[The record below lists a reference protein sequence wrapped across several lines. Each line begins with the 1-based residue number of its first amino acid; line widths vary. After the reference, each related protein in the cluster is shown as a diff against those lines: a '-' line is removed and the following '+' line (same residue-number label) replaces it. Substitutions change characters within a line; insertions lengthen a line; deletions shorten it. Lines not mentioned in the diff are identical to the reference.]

1 MKKSGFTFLLL
12 LSGVASGIAGES
24 GVLTPES
31 CNVGDRPFTAP
42 LSWIDFNFDGGITL
56 LEGASAS
63 VECNGET
70 VATAIDI
77 EVSNYRGK
85 ERTQGSLLLTF
96 DEQLL
101 PKGKSYKVCVESGS
115 IAREDN
121 EEITNS
127 RIEQNFDV
135 PENLGDAR
143 IYQKDGSVIATVS
156 KSGYSGFP
164 TFYWGIETEPV
175 GNPYFILFREGI
187 AVREIPAH
195 ITWDWDLGQAYAEVS
210 ETMNFEQGVRY
221 TLTLPAG
228 SAHAMLRED
237 IVNEEVSFNFI
248 GGYTGQIQPINYS
261 NCIFFS
267 KQPDVLDEV
276 TVIYQTF
283 FQLSENAVIQLW
295 SADGSEMIK
304 EAPAYI
310 NTMINC
316 FALSADFGGYEL
328 LSEKGY
334 TLVIPEGTVIAY
346 SGDPVVNTRCSIP
359 ITGGSG
365 IHGIPA
371 TDDRSHSAIY
381 DLSGCRITS
390 PASGKIYV
398 RDGKAF
404 IYK

>member
-12 LSGVASGIAGES
+12 LTGIIPAMAGES
-24 GVLTPES
+24 DVLTPES

-63 VECNGET
+63 VECDGVT
-70 VATAIDI
+70 VATATDI

-85 ERTQGSLLLTF
+85 ERTQGTLLLTF
-96 DEQLL
+96 EEQLL
-101 PKGKSYKVCVESGS
+101 PKGKSYTVCITSGS

-121 EEITNS
+121 EKIQNS

-135 PENLGDAR
+135 PENLGATS
-143 IYQKDGSVIATVS
+143 IYQEDGSVIATVS
-156 KSGYSGFP
+156 KSGYPGFP

-175 GNPYFILFREGI
+175 GNPYFILYREGV

-210 ETMNFEQGVRY
+210 GTMNFEQGVRY

-228 SAHAMLRED
+228 SAHAMLRDD

-248 GGYTGQIQPINYS
+248 GGYTGPIQALHYS

-267 KQPDVLDEV
+267 ERPNVLDEV
-276 TVIYQTF
+276 TVIYESD
-283 FQLSENAVIQLW
+283 FQLAENAVIQLW
-295 SADGSEMIK
+295 NADGSDLIK

-316 FALSADFGGYEL
+316 FGLSADFGSYEL
-328 LSEKGY
+328 SAEKGY
-334 TLVIPEGTVIAY
+334 TLVIPEGTVIAC
-346 SGDPVVNTRCSIP
+346 SGDPVVNTRCTIP

-365 IHGIPA
+365 IQDVPA
-371 TDDRSHSAIY
+371 TDDRSSSIIY
-381 DLSGCRITS
+381 DLNGTKTS
-390 PASGKIYV
+390 TPVAGRMYV
-398 RDGKAF
+398 RDGKIF

>member
-12 LSGVASGIAGES
+12 LAGILPGMASES

-42 LSWIDFNFDGGITL
+42 LSRIDFNFDGGITL

-63 VECNGET
+63 VECDGET

-77 EVSNYRGK
+77 EVSNYKGK
-85 ERTQGSLLLTF
+85 ERTQGSILLTF
-96 DEQLL
+96 ERQLL
-101 PKGKSYKVCVESGS
+101 PKGKSYTVCIESGS

-121 EEITNS
+121 EEIQNS

-135 PENLGDAR
+135 PENLGEAH
-143 IYQKDGSVIATVS
+143 IYREDGSVITTVS
-156 KSGYSGFP
+156 KSGYPGFP

-175 GNPYFILFREGI
+175 GNPYFILYREGI

-195 ITWDWDLGQAYAEVS
+195 VTWDWDLGQAYAEVS

-237 IVNEEVSFNFI
+237 IVNEEVSFDFI
-248 GGYTGQIQPINYS
+248 GGYTGPIQTLHYS
-261 NCIFFS
+261 DCILFS
-267 KQPDVLDEV
+267 ERPNVLDEV
-276 TVIYQTF
+276 TVIYQTDF
-283 FQLSENAVIQLW
+283 KLAEEAVIQLW
-295 SADGSEMIK
+295 SAESSELIK

-328 LSEKGY
+328 SSEEGY
-334 TLVIPEGTVIAY
+334 VLVIPEGMVIAC
-346 SGDPVVNTRCSIP
+346 SGDTVVNTRCSITV
-359 ITGGSG
+359 TGGRG
-365 IHGIPA
+365 IH
-371 TDDRSHSAIY
+371 D
-381 DLSGCRITS
+381 
-390 PASGKIYV
+390 
-398 RDGKAF
+398 F
-404 IYK
+404 